1 LLLCGGIPP
10 PFLYSGS
17 VYDIVAS
24 VRDIGSAVVFRLGR
38 RRRATVFLLR
48 WSSLGLM
55 DFAVLRGCCFWVEVS
70 VVVAACGDWCR
81 RRNFL
86 FYLYGLLI
94 DVLIL
99 ETDLWIEF
107 WISGFLSF
115 VVCAMNVWIFGLM
128 LWILFWVCARNGWCC
143 SCYEEARFWSGTV
156 LMLFNLIKKKHK

>member
-70 VVVAACGDWCR
+70 VVVAAYGDWCR

-94 DVLIL
+94 DLLIV

-115 VVCAMNVWIFGLM
+115 VVCAMNVWIFELM
-128 LWILFWVCARNGWCC
+128 IWMLFWFCAMNGFDVVLVVKKQDFGQEW
-143 SCYEEARFWSGTV
+143 
-156 LMLFNLIKKKHK
+156 LMLFTLIKKQ